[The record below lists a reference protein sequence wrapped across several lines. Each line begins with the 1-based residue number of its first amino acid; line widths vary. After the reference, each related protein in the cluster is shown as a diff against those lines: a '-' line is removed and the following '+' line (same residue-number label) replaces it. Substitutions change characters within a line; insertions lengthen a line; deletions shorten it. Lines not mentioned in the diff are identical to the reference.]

1 MLNIGLYKFGGCKIF
16 TGPKKLQVQKE
27 ALTGRGAKALYL
39 YLHTGG
45 VEALMYYEKLNSK
58 VTPVLHI
65 TFVGGK
71 DFLGAEEEK

>member
-1 MLNIGLYKFGGCKIF
+1 M
-16 TGPKKLQVQKE
+16 QKE

-39 YLHTGG
+39 SLHTGG
-45 VEALMYYEKLNSK
+45 VETLMYHEKLNSK
-58 VTPVLHI
+58 VTQALHI